1 MTLKDKN
8 DKEIKKT
15 EIPGDFHCSYL
26 SSNDKYFAIQAFTKY
41 TKSNKIDIYSLPDLN
56 KISSL

>member
-1 MTLKDKN
+1 M
-8 DKEIKKT
+8 IKKT